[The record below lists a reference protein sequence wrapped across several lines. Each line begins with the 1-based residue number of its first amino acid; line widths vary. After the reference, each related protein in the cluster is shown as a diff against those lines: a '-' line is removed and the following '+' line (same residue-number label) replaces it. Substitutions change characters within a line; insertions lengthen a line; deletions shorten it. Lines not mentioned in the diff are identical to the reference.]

1 MGMADAC
8 ACDRLAEDKLLL
20 NLQKLYSRK
29 PIFAN
34 FASMKPTK
42 FFACLFAAW
51 FTLSL
56 CCCDDRPSYK
66 ARLSAI
72 DSIADTDAPLALAM
86 LDSLKPHM
94 AGATE
99 ADRNFYSLMRVKAE
113 DKAFV
118 THKTDTLMLRLVDYY
133 ETDGDKALLPT
144 AYYYSGRVY
153 SDMNDGKRALQYF
166 QKAVEMIDS
175 SSTLYSAA
183 YSQIGYLFLYQ
194 GIYDKGVVAFLRAYK
209 QYKHAGNKLGVAGAL
224 CGMAYCRQRQG
235 SELQALRYF
244 KQAMTLVRGTGN
256 KSYEA
261 DIIGQI
267 ANCYYNIGNYQAALK
282 CARRALNG
290 VDSINARG
298 IYAIAADIYDK
309 IGKKDTAVLL
319 NEKLFALDDVYA
331 KQTAGKWLG
340 HYYLDKDVVKA
351 TAYIDEYNKYSDS
364 IHSIIQTEK
373 IAQIDAMYNYSLR
386 ETENIRLKSEVMK
399 GRYALLISFILVVV
413 VILSFTI
420 FVLLSKKK
428 RKTEEMKYE
437 KEKHFLASLYEQ
449 SNAFIEENKMKI
461 ADLERQLTM
470 SISNN
475 ESLTADLKA
484 KQELLNNINKMAEI
498 KAENRKL
505 AETGLANS
513 DICKKIITMLNDK
526 TTNDF
531 GKKLSVKDWLEL
543 STEVNDRYPK
553 FKERILELCEISE
566 LEYHVCLLL
575 KVGVSLKSISV
586 LTSKTKSFVSAI
598 RKRLYF
604 RAFGKSETPEKWDEF
619 IHSL

>member
-51 FTLSL
+51 FTLCL

-99 ADRNFYSLMRVKAE
+99 ADRNLYSLMRVKAE

-309 IGKKDTAVLL
+309 IGKKDTSVLL

-386 ETENIRLKSEVMK
+386 ETENIRLKSEIEKERYSLYISVAVM
-399 GRYALLISFILVVV
+399 ISVVLILV
-413 VILSFTI
+413 L
-420 FVLLSKKK
+420 FVLSIKKK
-428 RKTEEMKYE
+428 RYIERMKYE
-437 KEKHFLASLYEQ
+437 NERRYLVSKYEQ
-449 SNAFIEENKMKI
+449 SKAFIYENNKKILAMTQQLSESANANERLASALKANEEQLRNLNKM
-461 ADLERQLTM
+461 T
-470 SISNN
+470 
-475 ESLTADLKA
+475 
-484 KQELLNNINKMAEI
+484 EI
-498 KAENRKL
+498 KIKNRKL

-513 DICKKIITMLNDK
+513 DICAKILTILNDK
-526 TTNDF
+526 TLCEFD
-531 GKKLSVKDWLEL
+531 KKLSAKDWLSL
-543 STEVNDRYPK
+543 DTEVKNYYPD
-553 FKERILELCEISE
+553 FKKTISSLCRLSE

-575 KVGVSLKSISV
+575 KIGIKAKDISV
-586 LTSKTKSFVSAI
+586 LVSKSKSSVSAI
-598 RKRLYF
+598 RRRLYF
-604 RAFGKSETPEKWDEF
+604 KAFNKDVPPETWDEF
-619 IHSL
+619 IRSL

>member
-1 MGMADAC
+1 MGMADAS
-8 ACDRLAEDKLLL
+8 AGDRLAEDKLLL
-20 NLQKLYSRK
+20 NPQKLYFRT
-29 PIFAN
+29 PIFAT
-34 FASMKPTK
+34 FASMKPTT
-42 FFACLFAAW
+42 FFACLFAALC
-51 FTLSL
+51 TLCL

-66 ARLSAI
+66 ARLAAI

-86 LDSLKPHM
+86 LDSLKPRI
-94 AGATE
+94 AGAAE
-99 ADRNFYSLMRVKAE
+99 ADRNLYSLMRVKAE

-118 THKTDTLMLRLVDYY
+118 THKTDTLMLRLIDYY

-144 AYYYSGRVY
+144 AYYYAGRVY

-175 SSTLYSAA
+175 SSVLYGVA

-194 GIYDKGVVAFLRAYK
+194 GIYDKGVVAFSRAYK
-209 QYKHAGNKLGVAGAL
+209 QYKYAGNKLGVAGAL

-235 SELQALRYF
+235 SELQALKYF
-244 KQAMTLVRGTGN
+244 KQAMTLVRDTGN

-267 ANCYYNIGNYQAALK
+267 ANCYYNLRNYQAALK

-309 IGKKDTAVLL
+309 VGKMDTAVML

-340 HYYLDKDVVKA
+340 HYYLDKDVTKA
-351 TAYIDEYNKYSDS
+351 TAYIDEYNKFSDS

-386 ETENIRLKSEVMK
+386 EKENVRLKSEVMK
-399 GRYALLISFILVVV
+399 SRYALLIIFILVIV
-413 VILSFTI
+413 VILSFII
-420 FVLLSKKK
+420 FVLLSKRK
-428 RKTEEMKYE
+428 RRTEKMKYE
-437 KEKHFLASLYEQ
+437 KEKRFLASLYEQ
-449 SNAFIEENKMKI
+449 SNAFIEENNMKI

-475 ESLTADLKA
+475 ESLIADLKV

-498 KAENRKL
+498 KAENKRL

-513 DICKKIITMLNDK
+513 DICKRIITLLNDK

-531 GKKLSVKDWLEL
+531 GKKLSVKDWLVL
-543 STEVNDRYPK
+543 STEVNNRYPK
-553 FKERILELCEISE
+553 FKERILELCKISE

-575 KVGVSLKSISV
+575 KIGIKAKDISV
-586 LTSKTKSFVSAI
+586 LVSKSKSSVSAI
-598 RKRLYF
+598 RRRLYF
-604 RAFGKSETPEKWDEF
+604 KAFNKDVPPEAWDEF
-619 IHSL
+619 IRSL

>member
-1 MGMADAC
+1 
-8 ACDRLAEDKLLL
+8 
-20 NLQKLYSRK
+20 
-29 PIFAN
+29 
-34 FASMKPTK
+34 MKPTK

-51 FTLSL
+51 FTLCL

-86 LDSLKPHM
+86 LDSLKPRI

-99 ADRNFYSLMRVKAE
+99 ADRNLYSLMRVKAE

-118 THKTDTLMLRLVDYY
+118 THKTDTLMLRLIDYY

-144 AYYYSGRVY
+144 AYYYAGRVY

-290 VDSINARG
+290 V
-298 IYAIAADIYDK
+298 
-309 IGKKDTAVLL
+309 TA
-319 NEKLFALDDVYA
+319 
-331 KQTAGKWLG
+331 
-340 HYYLDKDVVKA
+340 
-351 TAYIDEYNKYSDS
+351 
-364 IHSIIQTEK
+364 
-373 IAQIDAMYNYSLR
+373 
-386 ETENIRLKSEVMK
+386 
-399 GRYALLISFILVVV
+399 
-413 VILSFTI
+413 
-420 FVLLSKKK
+420 
-428 RKTEEMKYE
+428 
-437 KEKHFLASLYEQ
+437 
-449 SNAFIEENKMKI
+449 
-461 ADLERQLTM
+461 
-470 SISNN
+470 
-475 ESLTADLKA
+475 
-484 KQELLNNINKMAEI
+484 
-498 KAENRKL
+498 
-505 AETGLANS
+505 
-513 DICKKIITMLNDK
+513 
-526 TTNDF
+526 
-531 GKKLSVKDWLEL
+531 
-543 STEVNDRYPK
+543 
-553 FKERILELCEISE
+553 
-566 LEYHVCLLL
+566 
-575 KVGVSLKSISV
+575 
-586 LTSKTKSFVSAI
+586 
-598 RKRLYF
+598 
-604 RAFGKSETPEKWDEF
+604 
-619 IHSL
+619 

>member
-51 FTLSL
+51 FTLCL

-386 ETENIRLKSEVMK
+386 ETENIRLKSEIEKERYSLYISVAVM
-399 GRYALLISFILVVV
+399 ISVVLILV
-413 VILSFTI
+413 L
-420 FVLLSKKK
+420 FVLSIKKK
-428 RKTEEMKYE
+428 RYIERMKYE
-437 KEKHFLASLYEQ
+437 NERRYLVSKYEQ
-449 SNAFIEENKMKI
+449 SKAFIYENNKKILAMTQQLSESANANERLASALKANEEQLRNLNKM
-461 ADLERQLTM
+461 T
-470 SISNN
+470 
-475 ESLTADLKA
+475 
-484 KQELLNNINKMAEI
+484 EI
-498 KAENRKL
+498 KIKNRKL

-513 DICKKIITMLNDK
+513 DICAKILTILNDK
-526 TTNDF
+526 TLCEFD
-531 GKKLSVKDWLEL
+531 KKLSAKDWLSL
-543 STEVNDRYPK
+543 DTEVKNYYPD
-553 FKERILELCEISE
+553 FKKTISSLCRLSG

-575 KVGVSLKSISV
+575 KIGIKAKDISV
-586 LTSKTKSFVSAI
+586 LVSKSKSSVSAI
-598 RKRLYF
+598 RRRLYF
-604 RAFGKSETPEKWDEF
+604 KAFNKDVPPETWDEF
-619 IHSL
+619 IRSL

>member
-29 PIFAN
+29 PIFAD

-51 FTLSL
+51 FTLCL

-113 DKAFV
+113 DKTFV

-386 ETENIRLKSEVMK
+386 ETENIRLKSEVMN

-428 RKTEEMKYE
+428 RRTEEMKYE

-543 STEVNDRYPK
+543 STEVNDRNPK

>member
-20 NLQKLYSRK
+20 NLQKLYSRT

-66 ARLSAI
+66 TRLSAI
-72 DSIADTDAPLALAM
+72 DSIADTDAPRALAM

-298 IYAIAADIYDK
+298 IYAIAVDIYDK

-386 ETENIRLKSEVMK
+386 ETENIRLKSEIEKERYSLYISVAVM
-399 GRYALLISFILVVV
+399 ISVVLILV
-413 VILSFTI
+413 L
-420 FVLLSKKK
+420 FVLSIKKK
-428 RKTEEMKYE
+428 RYIERMKYE
-437 KEKHFLASLYEQ
+437 NERRYLVSKYEQ
-449 SNAFIEENKMKI
+449 SKAFIYENNKKILAMTQQLSESANANERLASALKANEEQLRNLNKM
-461 ADLERQLTM
+461 T
-470 SISNN
+470 
-475 ESLTADLKA
+475 
-484 KQELLNNINKMAEI
+484 EI
-498 KAENRKL
+498 KIKNRKL

-513 DICKKIITMLNDK
+513 DICAKILTILNDK
-526 TTNDF
+526 TLCEFD
-531 GKKLSVKDWLEL
+531 KKLSAKDWLSL
-543 STEVNDRYPK
+543 DTEVKNYYPD
-553 FKERILELCEISE
+553 FKKTISSLCRLSE

-575 KVGVSLKSISV
+575 KIGIKAKDISV
-586 LTSKTKSFVSAI
+586 LVSKSKSSVSAI
-598 RKRLYF
+598 RRRLYF
-604 RAFGKSETPEKWDEF
+604 KAFNKDVPPETWDEF
-619 IHSL
+619 IRSL

>member
-51 FTLSL
+51 FTLCL

-72 DSIADTDAPLALAM
+72 DSIAYTDAPLALAM

-386 ETENIRLKSEVMK
+386 ETENIRLKSEIEKERYSLYISVAVM
-399 GRYALLISFILVVV
+399 ISVVLILV
-413 VILSFTI
+413 L
-420 FVLLSKKK
+420 FVLSIKKK
-428 RKTEEMKYE
+428 RYIERMKYE
-437 KEKHFLASLYEQ
+437 NERRYLVSKYEQ
-449 SNAFIEENKMKI
+449 SKAFIYENNKKILAMTQQLSESANANERLASALKANEEQLRNLNKM
-461 ADLERQLTM
+461 T
-470 SISNN
+470 
-475 ESLTADLKA
+475 
-484 KQELLNNINKMAEI
+484 EI
-498 KAENRKL
+498 KIKNRKL

-513 DICKKIITMLNDK
+513 DICAKILTILNDK
-526 TTNDF
+526 TLCEFD
-531 GKKLSVKDWLEL
+531 KKLSAKDWLSL
-543 STEVNDRYPK
+543 DTEVKNYYPD
-553 FKERILELCEISE
+553 FKKTISSLCRLSE

-575 KVGVSLKSISV
+575 KIGIKAKDISV
-586 LTSKTKSFVSAI
+586 LVSKSKSSVSAI
-598 RKRLYF
+598 RRRLYF
-604 RAFGKSETPEKWDEF
+604 KAFNKDVPPETWDEF
-619 IHSL
+619 IRSL

>member
-51 FTLSL
+51 LTLSL
-56 CCCDDRPSYK
+56 CCCGDRPSYK
-66 ARLSAI
+66 VRLSAI

-364 IHSIIQTEK
+364 IHSIIQTKK

-428 RKTEEMKYE
+428 RRTEEMKYE

>member
-1 MGMADAC
+1 
-8 ACDRLAEDKLLL
+8 
-20 NLQKLYSRK
+20 
-29 PIFAN
+29 
-34 FASMKPTK
+34 MKPTK
-42 FFACLFAAW
+42 FFASLFAAW
-51 FTLSL
+51 FTLCL

-86 LDSLKPHM
+86 LDSLKPRI

-99 ADRNFYSLMRVKAE
+99 ADRNLYSLMRVKAE

-118 THKTDTLMLRLVDYY
+118 THKTDTLMLRLIDYY

-144 AYYYSGRVY
+144 AYYYAGRVY

-428 RKTEEMKYE
+428 RRTEEMKYE

-513 DICKKIITMLNDK
+513 DICKKIITILNDK

>member
-51 FTLSL
+51 FTLCL

-386 ETENIRLKSEVMK
+386 ETENIGLKSEIEKERYSLYISVAVM
-399 GRYALLISFILVVV
+399 ISVVLILV
-413 VILSFTI
+413 L
-420 FVLLSKKK
+420 FVLSIKKK
-428 RKTEEMKYE
+428 RYIERMKYE
-437 KEKHFLASLYEQ
+437 NERRYLVSKYEQ
-449 SNAFIEENKMKI
+449 SKAFIYENNKKILAMTQQLSESANANERLASALKANEEQLRNLNKM
-461 ADLERQLTM
+461 T
-470 SISNN
+470 
-475 ESLTADLKA
+475 
-484 KQELLNNINKMAEI
+484 EI
-498 KAENRKL
+498 KIKNRKL

-513 DICKKIITMLNDK
+513 DICAKILTILNDK
-526 TTNDF
+526 TLCEFD
-531 GKKLSVKDWLEL
+531 KKLSAKDWLSL
-543 STEVNDRYPK
+543 DTEVKNYYPD
-553 FKERILELCEISE
+553 FKKTISSLCRLSE

-575 KVGVSLKSISV
+575 KIGIKAKDISV
-586 LTSKTKSFVSAI
+586 LVSKSKSSVSAI
-598 RKRLYF
+598 RRRLYF
-604 RAFGKSETPEKWDEF
+604 KAFNKDVPPETWDEF
-619 IHSL
+619 IRSL

>member
-1 MGMADAC
+1 
-8 ACDRLAEDKLLL
+8 
-20 NLQKLYSRK
+20 
-29 PIFAN
+29 
-34 FASMKPTK
+34 MKPTK

-51 FTLSL
+51 LTLSL
-56 CCCDDRPSYK
+56 CCCGDRPSYK
-66 ARLSAI
+66 VRLSAI

-428 RKTEEMKYE
+428 RRTEEMKYE

-531 GKKLSVKDWLEL
+531 GKKL
-543 STEVNDRYPK
+543 
-553 FKERILELCEISE
+553 
-566 LEYHVCLLL
+566 
-575 KVGVSLKSISV
+575 
-586 LTSKTKSFVSAI
+586 
-598 RKRLYF
+598 
-604 RAFGKSETPEKWDEF
+604 
-619 IHSL
+619 